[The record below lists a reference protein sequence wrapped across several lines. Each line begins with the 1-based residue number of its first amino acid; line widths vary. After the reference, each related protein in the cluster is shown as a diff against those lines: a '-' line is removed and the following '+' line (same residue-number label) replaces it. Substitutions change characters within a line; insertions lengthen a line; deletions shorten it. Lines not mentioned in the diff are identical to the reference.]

1 MNSPRKIIQA
11 LLLSIGIGALSAG
24 PVLADPAC
32 QHEGRPGMQAKNMEE
47 HHKQL
52 HEALKLTAEQEP
64 GWKKLLDS
72 EHPAGMPGMPGKADQ
87 EDWSKLKAPERAE
100 KMLELSKAHQAAMAE
115 HVAALKSFYASL
127 TPQQQ
132 AAFEEFH
139 SAHQHG
145 HHGMRGKPSSKAPE
159 TSAAPVKP

>member
-1 MNSPRKIIQA
+1 MNSPRKILPA
-11 LLLSIGIGALSAG
+11 LLLAFGLGALSAG
-24 PVLADPAC
+24 PALADPGC
-32 QHEGRPGMQAKNMEE
+32 QHDGRSGWQAKKMEK
-47 HHKQL
+47 HHSQL
-52 HEALKLTAEQEP
+52 HDALKLTAEQEP

-72 EHPAGMPGMPGKADQ
+72 EHPAGMPGNTDQ

-145 HHGMRGKPSSKAPE
+145 HHAHHGMRGKPASKAPE
-159 TSAAPVKP
+159 SSAAPVKP

>member
-11 LLLSIGIGALSAG
+11 LLLSIGIGALVAG
-24 PVLADPAC
+24 PALADQGC
-32 QHEGRPGMQAKNMEE
+32 RYEGRSGWQAKNMEE

-64 GWKKLLDS
+64 GWKKLLES
-72 EHPAGMPGMPGKADQ
+72 EHPAGMPGKADR

-100 KMLELSKAHQAAMAE
+100 KMLELSKAHQAAMTE

-139 SAHQHG
+139 NAHQHG
-145 HHGMRGKPSSKAPE
+145 RHGMRGKPASKAPE
-159 TSAAPVKP
+159 SNAAPVKP